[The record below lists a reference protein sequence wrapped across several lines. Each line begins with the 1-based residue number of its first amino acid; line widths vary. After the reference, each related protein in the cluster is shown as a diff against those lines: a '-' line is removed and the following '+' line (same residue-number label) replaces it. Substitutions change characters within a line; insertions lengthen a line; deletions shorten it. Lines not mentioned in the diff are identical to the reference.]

1 MRVRNFSVFNT
12 PLGHQFS
19 QNVDVQSIQSPTH
32 SQAVVVA
39 IKLRAFFVKGG
50 DLGFFPA
57 SRNTFLTQ
65 SNMKEVGQVRN
76 NHIFISHYLGK
87 RTSKK
92 ELRILQSQVKKRQ
105 SSGQLPKNMETT
117 RHVIT
122 ARLGQS
128 KASAVLL
135 IPCEIRP
142 RSKGTAEARASMCYV
157 DVCIARSIVMASV
170 GLPFLARFHWYR
182 SLGVTH
188 RGNSWMTLRS
198 WVRTMVVAKRQFS
211 DPVIFDKLGC
221 KVFVWSIAMAP
232 LAS

>member
-1 MRVRNFSVFNT
+1 
-12 PLGHQFS
+12 
-19 QNVDVQSIQSPTH
+19 
-32 SQAVVVA
+32 
-39 IKLRAFFVKGG
+39 
-50 DLGFFPA
+50 
-57 SRNTFLTQ
+57 
-65 SNMKEVGQVRN
+65 
-76 NHIFISHYLGK
+76 
-87 RTSKK
+87 
-92 ELRILQSQVKKRQ
+92 
-105 SSGQLPKNMETT
+105 METT

-170 GLPFLARFHWYR
+170 GLPFLAMFHWYR

-232 LAS
+232 LASWSSTWNSRREPSPTPRTELPRGEECYVDICIARSTEMASVGLPFLATFHFIPLRYHSYEVRQRA